1 MNQVQSLTSFKNPK
15 LQFVRELLRDR
26 KAREETG
33 FFVVEGVRLAEEAL
47 SHSLILPHMVV
58 TSPNLSVRGKTLL
71 QQKVMG
77 STELIEIPEDVMD
90 RLSDTETAQ
99 GVLLVLPQKIEP
111 LPQHSNLVVILDQ
124 VRDPGNMGTIL
135 RSAAAAGVGAVFT
148 APGSV
153 DPFNPKVVR
162 AGMGA
167 HFHMPIIQADWQLIK
182 KYCKEDQTPPL
193 DVFLAEAEN
202 GESMW
207 YMNLVS
213 PLALIIGSEARGS
226 GAEAQNLADKRICIP
241 MPGKFESL
249 NAGVAASLLLYEVIR
264 QRSSHTVPN

>member
-1 MNQVQSLTSFKNPK
+1 MNQAQPLSSFKNPK

-26 KAREETG
+26 KARETTG
-33 FFVVEGVRLAEEAL
+33 LFVVEGVRLTEEAL
-47 SHSLILPHMVV
+47 RHPLVKPHMVLI
-58 TSPNLSVRGKTLL
+58 SPNLSERGRKLL
-71 QQKVMG
+71 QQKG
-77 STELIEIPEDVMD
+77 FEPNELIKIPEDVMD

-99 GVLLVLPQKIEP
+99 GVLLVIPQKIEL

-135 RSAAAAGVGAVFT
+135 RSAAAAGVGSVFT

-153 DPFNPKVVR
+153 DPYNPKVVR
-162 AGMGA
+162 AAMGA
-167 HFHMPIIQADWQLIK
+167 HFHSPIIQADWSQIRE
-182 KYCKEDQTPPL
+182 YCKEKQTPPL
-193 DVFLAEAEN
+193 EVILAEAQN

-207 YMNLVS
+207 QMNLAS
-213 PLALIIGSEARGS
+213 PLAMIIGSEAYGS
-226 GAEAQNLADKRICIP
+226 GAEAHSLADKHVCIP

-264 QRSSHTVPN
+264 QRNHLNLPI